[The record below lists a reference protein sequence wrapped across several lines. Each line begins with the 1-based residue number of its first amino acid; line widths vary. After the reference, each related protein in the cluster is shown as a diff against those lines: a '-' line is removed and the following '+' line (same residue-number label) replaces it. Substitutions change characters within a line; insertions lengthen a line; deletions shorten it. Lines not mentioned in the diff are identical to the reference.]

1 MVPTWPSFYA
11 RVQTPAISNSR
22 RAALGLGH
30 ILHFPSLS
38 TSGTMQ
44 IWPAID
50 LLGGKCVRLQ
60 QGDYQRETVFS
71 DDPTTMA
78 TRWKEAG
85 TKYLH
90 LVDLDGAKDGSQ
102 VNGDVIRRIVQ
113 ETGLICQVGG
123 GVRDEATIARLL
135 ELGLHRVI
143 VGTRA
148 LRDPDWFTQMA
159 DRYAG
164 QLVLG
169 IDARD
174 GKVATDGWLETSTT
188 PAVDLARQ
196 IAKKTS
202 QVAAIV
208 YTDIARD
215 GMLSGPNFEQLAEM
229 QAATDVPV
237 VASGG
242 VTTLSD
248 IEKLAAMP
256 THAAIIGRAL
266 YDGHLDLQEVLQRCP
281 Q

>member
-1 MVPTWPSFYA
+1 ME
-11 RVQTPAISNSR
+11 
-22 RAALGLGH
+22 
-30 ILHFPSLS
+30 
-38 TSGTMQ
+38 

-60 QGDYQRETVFS
+60 QGDYHRETIFA

-78 TRWKEAG
+78 SKWKQAG

-102 VNGDVIRRIVQ
+102 VNGDVIRRIVDG
-113 ETGLICQVGG
+113 TGLVCQVGG
-123 GVRDEATIARLL
+123 GVRTEETIQRLL
-135 ELGLHRVI
+135 QLGLSRVI

-148 LRDPDWFTQMA
+148 LREPEWFAQMA
-159 DRYAG
+159 DRYPN

-174 GKVATDGWLETSTT
+174 GLVATHGWLETSDTS
-188 PAVDLARQ
+188 AVELARRVE
-196 IAKKTS
+196 KLSS

-215 GMLSGPNFEQLAEM
+215 GMLAGPNFAQLAEM
-229 QAATDVPV
+229 QQATSIPV
-237 VASGG
+237 VCSGG
-242 VTTLSD
+242 VTSMADVQRLL
-248 IEKLAAMP
+248 EMK
-256 THAAIIGRAL
+256 THAAIIGRAI
-266 YDGHLDLQEVLQRCP
+266 YEDKLDLAEVLALCP